1 MKKNQS
7 PELRK
12 IVNSVCNNC
21 SVTSNLLFRD
31 KHARKLEHIVR
42 ARQMLVAILW
52 NEKGLTNYAIRD
64 ILGYKNHA
72 SVIHARKQ
80 HEQDNKNNFKY
91 RKTYG
96 KTLLDLGI
104 QNDYSIDIGKQLK
117 EQKKINNVL
126 KRLYENE
133 KKDCERIKKEL
144 ASLRKKYLL

>member
-12 IVNSVCNNC
+12 IVNSVCTNC

-80 HEQDNKNNFKY
+80 HELDNKNNFKY
-91 RKTYG
+91 RKLYG
-96 KTLLDLGI
+96 KTLMDLGI
-104 QNDYSIDIGKQLK
+104 EGDYAIDIDKQLK
-117 EQKKINNVL
+117 EQKKINKILN
-126 KRLYENE
+126 KLYENE
-133 KKDCERIKKEL
+133 RQECERIRNEL
-144 ASLRKKYLL
+144 TDLRKKYLL